1 MITNNVR
8 IFSYTLSNA
17 ANNIKWVKSINTE
30 SDAKYIG
37 VTPGKS
43 YTLKLD
49 TVVNKNVEG
58 AATVYYSAEINTHTP
73 DVEDY

>member
-1 MITNNVR
+1 MGKI
-8 IFSYTLSNA
+8 Y
-17 ANNIKWVKSINTE
+17 
-30 SDAKYIG
+30 KYIG

-49 TVVNKNVEG
+49 SVVTKNVEG

-73 DVEDY
+73 DVKDY